1 MLAADFIAKW
11 RAADLTERAA
21 AQSHF
26 CELCELLGE
35 ETPTNADPKGESY
48 AFEKGATKT
57 TGGEGWA
64 DVWKRG
70 CFGWEYKSRRKDL
83 RAAFAQ
89 LQRYAPALENPS
101 LLVVCDLA
109 RFEIHSKWTN
119 TASHTYEI
127 ELDDLTDQRKRQWL
141 KWAFADV

>member
-1 MLAADFIAKW
+1 MLATDFIAKW
-11 RAADLTERAA
+11 RSADLTERAA

-26 CELCELLGE
+26 CELCDLLGE

-70 CFGWEYKSRRKDL
+70 CFGWGDKSKGRDL
-83 RAAFAQ
+83 RAA
-89 LQRYAPALENPS
+89 YAPLHRYPPPPDHPPPLIFS
-101 LLVVCDLA
+101 PPPPPHPPPLYHHPHPLPP
-109 RFEIHSKWTN
+109 IPPPPP
-119 TASHTYEI
+119 
-127 ELDDLTDQRKRQWL
+127 
-141 KWAFADV
+141 

>member
-1 MLAADFIAKW
+1 MPAADFIAKW

-26 CELCELLGE
+26 RDLCELLGE

-70 CFGWEYKSRRKDL
+70 CFGWEYRQGPEGSL
-83 RAAFAQ
+83 RP
-89 LQRYAPALENPS
+89 APALCP
-101 LLVVCDLA
+101 CP
-109 RFEIHSKWTN
+109 
-119 TASHTYEI
+119 
-127 ELDDLTDQRKRQWL
+127 RKPAVAGRLRPRAVRDPHQ
-141 KWAFADV
+141 